1 MKWYGIC
8 KIIFIYIKKIEVLFR
23 QILKEIKTSMR
34 YFKEVS
40 NQNECVL
47 CQFVM
52 KLATNYIAKNSTEV
66 QDP

>member
-1 MKWYGIC
+1 MN
-8 KIIFIYIKKIEVLFR
+8 IFYNY
-23 QILKEIKTSMR
+23 KTCI